1 MICSALIAVVLM
13 APGDRPAAGASAG
26 LVRTVS
32 SGGAF
37 VMERVLAPEM
47 PTIFAFYQETSAADK
62 GVVARLEDRVKRSGK
77 VGLRLI
83 RLRNLDGPAAQAY
96 DIRQTPT
103 LMVLDRFGRMMVRT
117 HDPDE

>member
-13 APGDRPAAGASAG
+13 TPGDRPATGASAG
-26 LVRTVS
+26 LIRTVS

-47 PTIFAFYQETSAADK
+47 PTIFAFYQETSGADK
-62 GVVARLEDRVKRSGK
+62 SVVARLEERVTRSGK
-77 VGLRLI
+77 VALRLI
-83 RLRNLDGPAAQAY
+83 RLRSLDVPAAQAY

-103 LMVLDRFGRMMVRT
+103 LMVLDRFGRLMVRT
-117 HDPDE
+117 TNPD